1 MAWNGRDAMKPGTGK
16 VYLEGAGP
24 GAPDLITVRA
34 ARLLARAGM
43 CRCQKRW
50 AHDTFLIS
58 RGSSALGTDLPEVS
72 KACA

>member
-16 VYLEGAGP
+16 VYLERAGP

-43 CRCQKRW
+43 CRCQKR
-50 AHDTFLIS
+50 
-58 RGSSALGTDLPEVS
+58 
-72 KACA
+72 